1 MTPIPH
7 SIRTASTLFISV
19 LSGSISGKEKQ
30 LEADTTKELQI
41 RHSMLGFRDTLL
53 FYTFPNQQ
61 AVLRLH
67 ISSKEKTFPVTGIVY
82 LFPDKTSDEG
92 IKKWINNQHSD
103 GLFPEIPSPDL
114 IHKLPKGICKAVATK
129 IIGEKKNFPNNQI
142 FTDQEVMIAIK
153 AHELQGQFKLAPF
166 KDRSGIFIPK

>member
-1 MTPIPH
+1 MTLFPY
-7 SIRTASTLFISV
+7 SIRAASALSILF
-19 LSGSISGKEKQ
+19 LTGSISGKEKQ

-53 FYTFPNQQ
+53 FYTFPDQQ

-67 ISSKEKTFPVTGIVY
+67 ISSKDKTFPVTGIVY
-82 LFPDKTSDEG
+82 LFPAKTSSEG

-103 GLFPEIPSPDL
+103 GLFPDIPSPHL
-114 IHKLPKGICKAVATK
+114 IHKLPKDICKAVATK
-129 IIGEKKNFPNNQI
+129 IIGEKKNFPNNRI

-166 KDRSGIFIPK
+166 KDQSGIFIPK